1 MVLRAVGLAGGGL
14 LFTIDHV
21 YSEITI
27 VARKMMAMVVTND
40 LVCQHIVTPGWN
52 SLRLLTNNIP
62 IPYRIMN
69 AHDAK

>member
-52 SLRLLTNNIP
+52 SLR
-62 IPYRIMN
+62 Y
-69 AHDAK
+69 